1 MTWDAH
7 HRRGEVLRAVVDE
20 ANARRDGVLP
30 LEVPGVAETFGD
42 ELSLVGALQL
52 RWHTRLAGRIERAL
66 ADQPVDLEYAV
77 LSAWRATAREL
88 VGVREVLDTL
98 AEHPSAATP
107 DNASEIA
114 RALDV
119 SRRKDWALMAAMAGR
134 AGALDESAARIGRGL
149 EQQARAAYNPTLT
162 PRHRGIAPV
171 AGTVAAPAAA
181 TGRRPS
187 LLGRLKA
194 HLAA

>member
-66 ADQPVDLEYAV
+66 GEHSSDLEYAV
-77 LSAWRATAREL
+77 LSAWRTTAREL
-88 VGVREVLDTL
+88 AGVRAILDAM
-98 AEHPSAATP
+98 AEHPSP
-107 DNASEIA
+107 EMA
-114 RALDV
+114 RALEV

-134 AGALDESAARIGRGL
+134 AGALDESAARIGRDL

-162 PRHRGIAPV
+162 PRHRGVAPV
-171 AGTVAAPAAA
+171 DGTVDG
-181 TGRRPS
+181 TGRRS
-187 LLGRLKA
+187 LFGRLKA